1 MTHALLS
8 VIYFNIESFNSLN
21 SLTEEIIMGYATTN
35 PYTGEV
41 VKTFPDAT
49 DAEIVQAIEDANKA
63 FSSWKETSFASRAK
77 VMQKAADLLR
87 NDLAG
92 YAKLLTLEM
101 GKITSEAK
109 AEVEL
114 SAAILEYYANNAEA
128 LLASQK
134 LPVADPAEGEA
145 VVVHEPLGVLLAV
158 EPWNFPYY
166 QVARIIAPQLSA
178 GNTMLLKHA
187 GIVPQSAAAFEKLM
201 LDAGLPKGV
210 FQNLY
215 AAHSQTEM
223 IISHPLVRGVALTGS
238 EGAGAIVAAA
248 AGKALKK
255 STLELGGADA
265 FVVLADADMEKTVNW
280 AVFGRH
286 WNGGQVCVS
295 SKRMIIADEV
305 YDDFVEQYTAGVA
318 KLQAGDPF
326 DPATTLAPLS
336 SQSAA
341 DELKVKIKE
350 AIKLGATATEVGPK
364 VPSQG
369 AFVQPTILTNISE
382 ENPARN
388 WEFFGPVSMLFRA
401 KDEADAIRIA
411 NDSPFGLGGSVFTS
425 NPKHGLEVAKQIS
438 TGMVFVNH
446 PTMVKADLPFGGV
459 RHSGYGRELIGLGIK
474 EFVNHKLI
482 DVVDIDAPF

>member
-1 MTHALLS
+1 MS
-8 VIYFNIESFNSLN
+8 
-21 SLTEEIIMGYATTN
+21 YATTN

-49 DAEIVQAIEDANKA
+49 DAEIIKAIEDADKA

-77 VMQKAADLLR
+77 IMQKAADLLR
-87 NDLAG
+87 KDSAG
-92 YAKLLTLEM
+92 YANLLTLEM
-101 GKITSEAK
+101 GKITAEAE

-114 SAAILEYYANNAEA
+114 SAAIFEYYANNAKR
-128 LLASQK
+128 LLASEV
-134 LPVADPAEGEA
+134 LPVADPAEGDA
-145 VVVHEPLGVLLAV
+145 IVVHEPLGVLLAV

-187 GIVPQSAAAFEKLM
+187 GIVPQSSAAFEKLM

-238 EGAGAIVAAA
+238 EGAGAIVAAT

-341 DELKVKIKE
+341 DDLKVKIKE

-382 ENPARN
+382 KNPARN

-401 KDEADAIRIA
+401 KDEADSIRIA

-459 RHSGYGRELIGLGIK
+459 RHSGYGRELLGLGIK

>member
-1 MTHALLS
+1 MA
-8 VIYFNIESFNSLN
+8 
-21 SLTEEIIMGYATTN
+21 YATTN

-41 VKTFPDAT
+41 LKTFPDAT
-49 DAEIVQAIEDANKA
+49 DADIIKAIENSDTA
-63 FSSWKETSFASRAK
+63 FASWKQTSFASRAK
-77 VMQKAADLLR
+77 IMQKAADLLR
-87 NDLAG
+87 EDLAG

-114 SAAILEYYANNAEA
+114 SAAILEYYANNAER
-128 LLASQK
+128 LLASEK
-134 LPVADPAEGEA
+134 LVVADPAEGEA
-145 VVVHEPLGVLLAV
+145 IIVHDPLGVLLAV

-187 GIVPQSAAAFEKLM
+187 GIVPQCAAAFEALM
-201 LDAGLPKGV
+201 LEAGLPKDV

-238 EGAGAIVAAA
+238 EGAGAIVAST

-265 FVVLADADMEKTVNW
+265 FVVLADAEMEKTVNW

-305 YDDFVEQYTAGVA
+305 YDDFLEQYTDGVA
-318 KLQAGDPF
+318 QLQAGDPF

-341 DELKVKIKE
+341 DELKVKIND
-350 AIKLGATATEVGPK
+350 AIALGVTATEVGPK

-382 ENPARN
+382 DNPARN

-425 NPKHGLEVAKQIS
+425 DPEHGLEVAKQIS
-438 TGMVFVNH
+438 TGMIFINH

-482 DVVDIDAPF
+482 NVVDIDAPF